1 MLRTL
6 THELI
11 VNLHRCYIV
20 CFLQSQLK
28 NYSFFKFLVWVNQSL
43 SSMFSIIKHIKE
55 KVLSFFL

>member
-11 VNLHRCYIV
+11 VNLNRCYIV
-20 CFLQSQLK
+20 FFLQSQLK
-28 NYSFFKFLVWVNQSL
+28 NYSFFKFLVWVNESL